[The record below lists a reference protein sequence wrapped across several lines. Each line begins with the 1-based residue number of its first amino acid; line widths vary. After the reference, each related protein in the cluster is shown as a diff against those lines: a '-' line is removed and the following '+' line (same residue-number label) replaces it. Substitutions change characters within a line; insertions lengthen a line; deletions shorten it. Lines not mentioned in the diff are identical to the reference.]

1 MDLPEKR
8 GLKPAKKKAPKKEYA
23 PYVDDQADLP
33 TILEAYH
40 FLIKKFVLN
49 PRERKGR
56 IDKAKSILAA
66 VAGFYEALE
75 YEAENVKKEPEEL
88 FFKTEKELERQQVS
102 KNYFTPPDYS
112 MKMEDLRVLQE
123 FEGLQL
129 EDPLLA
135 SSKNKRLKMRRKTL
149 AEPMSMEEMLKYRLE
164 EHEKC
169 LFQGT
174 RRKSSELPDLK
185 LRSRKSSNV
194 SDISAYS
201 SSSGNWSRKSSIRRS
216 RKSSLGIGTPKTPRS
231 RSKSPFSREEK
242 TLLEKPKHYR
252 KLSFDLTSTQ

>member
-75 YEAENVKKEPEEL
+75 SEAENVKKEPEEL
-88 FFKTEKELERQQVS
+88 FLKTEKELERQQVS

-112 MKMEDLRVLQE
+112 MKMEDFRVLHE
-123 FEGLQL
+123 LEGLQL

-164 EHEKC
+164 EHEKR

-174 RRKSSELPDLK
+174 RRKSELPDLK
-185 LRSRKSSNV
+185 VRSRKSSNV
-194 SDISAYS
+194 SDNSGYS
-201 SSSGNWSRKSSIRRS
+201 SSSGNWSRKSSTHRS
-216 RKSSLGIGTPKTPRS
+216 RRKSSLGIGTPKTPRS

-242 TLLEKPKHYR
+242 TLLEKPRHYR

>member
-8 GLKPAKKKAPKKEYA
+8 GLKPAKKKATKKEYA

-49 PRERKGR
+49 PRERKRR
-56 IDKAKSILAA
+56 IDKSKAILAA
-66 VAGFYEALE
+66 IAGFYEAQE
-75 YEAENVKKEPEEL
+75 SEAETVQKEPEEVVQR
-88 FFKTEKELERQQVS
+88 EKELERQQVS

-112 MKMEDLRVLQE
+112 MKMEDFRVLHE
-123 FEGLQL
+123 LEGLQL

-135 SSKNKRLKMRRKTL
+135 SSKNKRLKVRRKTL

-164 EHEKC
+164 EHEKR

-174 RRKSSELPDLK
+174 RRKSELPDLK
-185 LRSRKSSNV
+185 VRSRKSSNV
-194 SDISAYS
+194 SDNSGYS
-201 SSSGNWSRKSSIRRS
+201 SSSSNWSRKPSIRRS

-231 RSKSPFSREEK
+231 RSKSPFSLEEK
-242 TLLEKPKHYR
+242 TLLEKPRHYR
-252 KLSFDLTSTQ
+252 KLSFDLTSSQ